1 MSHSAWFAQTG
12 SGAMP
17 PWKALAATL
26 YRHLTGPWRRRW
38 LQKAA
43 ACGQAP
49 AVVLFY
55 HRVADDLATPWTVS
69 TKIFLRQMQWLRR
82 HFELVSLDEVQRRM
96 ASGWNHRLCV
106 AITFDDG
113 YAANCQVAIPWLIAH
128 AVPCTYFVTLEPV
141 LSGRPFEHDLRS
153 GQALAPNTVEQLR
166 AMAAAGIDIGSHTY
180 SHPDLGRTS
189 RPQDIEREVVLSRVE
204 LECLVGRQVRHFA
217 FPFGQPQHLSAPAMA
232 AAHRAGYVT
241 VCSACGEYN
250 FPDGKGFHIRRIPA
264 DESLV
269 RLKNWVTIDPRKL
282 RRMPDVP
289 SAPADNPPL
298 PQTSQQKPSCA
309 AAVCGVSSG
318 SVPQTPVA

>member
-1 MSHSAWFAQTG
+1 MPNSAWLAQTG

-26 YRHLTGPWRRRW
+26 YRYLTGPWRRRW

-43 ACGQAP
+43 AYGQAP

-69 TKIFLRQMQWLRR
+69 TKTFLRQMEWLRR
-82 HFELVSLDEVQRRM
+82 HFEIVSLDEVHRRM
-96 ASGWNHRLCV
+96 ASGWNHGLCV
-106 AITFDDG
+106 AVTFDDG

-141 LSGRPFEHDLRS
+141 LSGRPFAHDQCL

-180 SHPDLGRTS
+180 THADLGRTR
-189 RPQDIEREVVLSRVE
+189 RPEDIEREVVASRVE

-217 FPFGQPQHLSAPAMA
+217 FPFGQPQHLSGPAMA
-232 AAHRAGYVT
+232 AARRAGYLT
-241 VCSACGEYN
+241 VCSAWGEYN
-250 FPDGKGFHIRRIPA
+250 FPDGEGFHIRRIPA

-282 RRMPDVP
+282 RRASDVP
-289 SAPADNPPL
+289 SAPAEEPPP
-298 PQTSQQKPSCA
+298 PQPSQQEPGSA
-309 AAVCGVSSG
+309 AWVCGVSPG
-318 SVPQTPVA
+318 SVPPTPVA